1 MAAVTEREPYYKAD
15 KPKINVDNISLPN
28 MQSERVFQET
38 FLYVRRSLLIA
49 PRVTFTIYC

>member
-28 MQSERVFQET
+28 MQSERMFQET
-38 FLYVRRSLLIA
+38 FLYVSNIPL
-49 PRVTFTIYC
+49 VT

>member
-38 FLYVRRSLLIA
+38 FLYV
-49 PRVTFTIYC
+49 